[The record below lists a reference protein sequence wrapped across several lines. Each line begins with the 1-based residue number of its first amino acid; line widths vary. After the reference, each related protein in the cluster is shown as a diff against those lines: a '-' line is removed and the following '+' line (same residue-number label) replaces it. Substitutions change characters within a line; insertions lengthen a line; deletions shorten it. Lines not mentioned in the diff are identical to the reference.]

1 VKYVDEFRAAPRVRG
16 LLAAIRTIPL
26 RRPLTF
32 MEVCGTHTM
41 AIARY
46 GIRQLLPEGIRLI
59 SGPGCPVC
67 VTPIETIDTAIA
79 LAREPRVAVA
89 TFGDLL
95 RVPGSRGTLEAAR
108 AEGADVRVVYSTLDA
123 LDAARKD
130 PGRRIVFI
138 GIGFETTAPTVAG
151 AIVEAARDGIGD
163 FSVLCAHKTMP
174 EAMRALAGDPEIR
187 IDGFLC
193 PGHVSTVTGP
203 GIYGF
208 IPREFGIPCAI
219 AGFEP
224 ADVLDAVRSLL
235 AMHAE
240 GRPAVENLYPRAV
253 RPDGNARARALL
265 DEVFE
270 PATATWRGLGPI
282 PGSGLAIRARFAHL
296 DAGRTIPI
304 EIPPSRENRACRC
317 GEVLTGRIGPR
328 ECPLFGRACMP
339 DSPVGPC
346 MVSNEGSCAAEFRY
360 GGPAD
365 GP

>member
-1 VKYVDEFRAAPRVRG
+1 MKYVDEFRDAPRVRA
-16 LLAAIRTIPL
+16 LVAAIRSIP
-26 RRPLTF
+26 RRRALAF

-46 GIRQLLPEGIRLI
+46 GIRRLLPDGIRLI

-67 VTPIETIDTAIA
+67 VTPVETIDAAIA
-79 LAREPRVAVA
+79 MAREPAVTVA

-108 AEGADVRVVYSTLDA
+108 AEGAEIRVVYSTLEALALAREDA
-123 LDAARKD
+123 
-130 PGRRIVFI
+130 GRRVVFI

-151 AIVEAARDGIGD
+151 AILEAARDEIQN
-163 FSVLCAHKTMP
+163 FFVLCAHKTMP
-174 EAMRALAGDPEIR
+174 EAMRSLSADPEIG

-203 GIYGF
+203 SIYAF

-253 RPDGNARARALL
+253 RPDGNARARAVI

-270 PATATWRGLGPI
+270 PATAVWRGLGPI
-282 PGSGLAIRARFAHL
+282 PRSGLAIRSRFAGN
-296 DAGRTIPI
+296 DAERAIPV
-304 EIPPSRENRACRC
+304 EIPPPRENPACRC
-317 GEVLTGRIGPR
+317 GHVLTGRIGPR
-328 ECPLFGRACMP
+328 GCPLFGRACTP

-346 MVSNEGSCAAEFRY
+346 MVSSEGSCAAEFRY
-360 GGPAD
+360 GGPARD
-365 GP
+365 